1 MASTQETGH
10 AKNVANFQNLIAFV
24 QGYGATYNPS
34 KNALKL
40 PQLQALLA
48 DAEAK
53 LSDVVAK
60 NTAYNTKV
68 NEQNNE
74 IWFFRKYRWFLF
86 WDEVAF
92 IFENDIIIDI
102 TITEYL
108 LGIELRNIYFFQF
121 QTPEYRVVNS
131 F

>member
-1 MASTQETGH
+1 MEKPLKESD
-10 AKNVANFQNLIAFV
+10 NV
-24 QGYGATYNPS
+24 
-34 KNALKL
+34 
-40 PQLQALLA
+40 
-48 DAEAK
+48 
-53 LSDVVAK
+53 
-60 NTAYNTKV
+60 
-68 NEQNNE
+68 
-74 IWFFRKYRWFLF
+74 IWFFRKYKLLLF
-86 WDEVAF
+86 WDEIAF